1 MLGVTWLVKQNSVRC
16 TTAGNPHAQASKG
29 GQAAKVGRGG
39 IQSPPQPSPLK
50 LKRSASFIE
59 ASPAKGSLI
68 VEQRKREWALQQ
80 KLAMAAATSK
90 TGAAAHGNASSDI
103 QMQ

>member
-1 MLGVTWLVKQNSVRC
+1 MNKDHSQMMHGMNWLVKQNSVRC
-16 TTAGNPHAQASKG
+16 PPTSSSNANSKSNHSK
-29 GQAAKVGRGG
+29 AGRGG

-68 VEQRKREWALQQ
+68 VEQRKRQWA
-80 KLAMAAATSK
+80 
-90 TGAAAHGNASSDI
+90 
-103 QMQ
+103 MQ